1 MNKLLALTL
10 LAASGLSAFAESGR
24 PTAQRQAP
32 APAPATASQDLFWIA
47 DTRKMDDFLAKIDL
61 AQVRAGA
68 YKAETLPDTRSVWR
82 DYAREAMFFASH
94 ADAPAARNRIGQMLK
109 LAAVYR
115 TFGGLQNVVQGE
127 EIRAL
132 AGQTADRINV
142 GGIDSP
148 YLEDTLDDCLAQVT
162 RQIGADRG
170 SARAFF
176 MEHLMDSVRDSYS
189 LLAGQSGTV
198 TTAAEP
204 TGRKYSAPKR
214 R

>member
-1 MNKLLALTL
+1 MAKLLALTL
-10 LAASGLSAFAESGR
+10 LAVSGLSAFGESN
-24 PTAQRQAP
+24 TQRQAP
-32 APAPATASQDLFWIA
+32 APAPSTASQDLFWIA

-68 YKAETLPDTRSVWR
+68 YKSETLPDTRSVWR
-82 DYAREAMFFASH
+82 DYAREAKFFASH

-132 AGQTADRINV
+132 AGQTADQISV

-148 YLEDTLDDCLAQVT
+148 YLEDTLDDCLAQVA
-162 RQIGADRG
+162 RQIGLDPG
-170 SARAFF
+170 SARTFF
-176 MEHLMDSVRDSYS
+176 MDHLMSSVRDSYS
-189 LLAGQSGTV
+189 LLAGQSGTA
-198 TTAAEP
+198 TTAAASA
-204 TGRKYSAPKR
+204 GRKYSAPKR

>member
-1 MNKLLALTL
+1 MNKILALSL
-10 LAASGLSAFAESGR
+10 LAASGLSAFGQSNV
-24 PTAQRQAP
+24 QRQAP
-32 APAPATASQDLFWIA
+32 APAPSTASQDLSWIA

-68 YKAETLPDTRSVWR
+68 YKAEMLPDTRSVWR
-82 DYAREAMFFASH
+82 DYAREARYFASRSE
-94 ADAPAARNRIGQMLK
+94 APAARNRIGQMLK

-132 AGQTADRINV
+132 AGQTAEQINV

-148 YLEDTLDDCLAQVT
+148 YLEDTLEECLAQVIQ
-162 RQIGADRG
+162 QIGADRG
-170 SARAFF
+170 SARSFF
-176 MEHLMDSVRDSYS
+176 LEHLMDSVRDSYS

-198 TTAAEP
+198 TTAPAP
-204 TGRKYSAPKR
+204 AGRKYAAPKR